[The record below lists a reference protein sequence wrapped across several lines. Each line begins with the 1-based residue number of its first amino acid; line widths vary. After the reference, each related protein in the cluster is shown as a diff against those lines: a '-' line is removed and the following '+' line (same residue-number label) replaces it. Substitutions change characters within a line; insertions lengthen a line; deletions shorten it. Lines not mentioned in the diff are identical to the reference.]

1 MLTDP
6 ATYRNEPTE
15 AWKRLK
21 TRSSSPRFLAVAAAL
36 AEWREARAQ
45 ERDVPRSRL
54 MKDDA
59 LLEIASA
66 RPTSMDELQ
75 RSRFLQ
81 REARKGDVA
90 KEILAAVAKGLETP
104 EEDTP
109 EREAPKASRKGSE
122 ALIDLLKV
130 LLKSRAEDLGVA
142 PKLLASSEDLN
153 LIAAEDEPD
162 VPALSG
168 WRRKAF
174 GELALQLKRGE
185 IALSANGT
193 DIEIVEFDD

>member
-1 MLTDP
+1 M
-6 ATYRNEPTE
+6 
-15 AWKRLK
+15 
-21 TRSSSPRFLAVAAAL
+21 
-36 AEWREARAQ
+36 
-45 ERDVPRSRL
+45 PRSRL